1 MESSSHMLKLAQLHL
16 FIFVVF
22 LLSLQSCTTKFKRAQ
37 ELMTEKNYDEA
48 LAIMDELVARDPSD
62 SDYQVG
68 LKDARLGVISQS
80 LIKVRMTRLAQNNN
94 ESWELLRKV
103 FEQQNNWNLFPTG
116 AVAFTQTEEI
126 DEAFKNLKAEINQ
139 LDRDHKPLRILYL
152 VERYKILFGEAK
164 RKSFES
170 SVDQARKDSRKYCVD
185 LAKIRSNQTY
195 YLNMF
200 TNNLCN
206 YLGLK
211 IKAVDT
217 EPEMYNQIRVSTDP
231 KSNIPSQFATAF
243 KMHLDKKMEKSGWI
257 NSQSDKTMALEI
269 GGDYFFREITT
280 REPRTHTYY
289 EKIRLTNP
297 NGTVSEHD
305 EPRYFYY
312 SANVVIQDFSTDLVL
327 VNSDSNIIILKDLY
341 ESNARRTYHDYSN
354 YAINLHPEST
364 GFSYS
369 ESEWREKALN
379 QIANKY
385 LKNIE
390 NIYDQKFCQSLSENQ
405 KRESLLNQS
414 LKCIQQTVFNDQP
427 KSPPDLVRRT
437 FEKEF
442 AMNTQEF
449 ETLFRIVW

>member
-1 MESSSHMLKLAQLHL
+1 MLKLTYLHSL
-16 FIFVVF
+16 FLAV
-22 LLSLQSCTTKFKRAQ
+22 LLVSLQSCTTKFKRAK
-37 ELMTEKNYDEA
+37 ELMVEKNYDEA
-48 LAIMDELVARDPSD
+48 LSIMDELVARDPSD

-68 LKDARLGVISQS
+68 LKEARLGVISQS

-103 FEQQNNWNLFPTG
+103 FEQQNYWNLFPTG

-126 DEAFKNLKAEINQ
+126 DEAFKNIKAEIIQ

-152 VERYKILFGEAK
+152 IERYKNLFSESK
-164 RKSFES
+164 RKSFENS
-170 SVDQARKDSRKYCVD
+170 TDQARKDSRKYCID
-185 LAKIRSNQTY
+185 LAKLGSNQTY
-195 YLNMF
+195 YLNAF
-200 TNNLCN
+200 VNSLCN
-206 YLGLK
+206 YLGVK
-211 IKAVDT
+211 SKALDT
-217 EPEMYNQIRVSTDP
+217 EPEMYNQIRINIDP
-231 KSNIPSQFATAF
+231 RSNVPPQFATAF
-243 KMHLDKKMEKSGWI
+243 KIYLDKKIAKSGWI
-257 NSQSDKTMALEI
+257 NSQSNKPMVVEI

-289 EKIRLTNP
+289 EKIRTTNS
-297 NGTVSEHD
+297 NGTTSERE

-312 SANVVIQDFSTDLVL
+312 NANVVIQDFSTDLVL
-327 VNSDSNIIILKDLY
+327 VNSDSHISIFKDLY

-364 GFSYS
+364 GYSYS

-390 NIYDQKFCQSLSENQ
+390 TIFDQKYCQNLSETQ
-405 KRESLLNQS
+405 KKEVLLNQS
-414 LKCIQQTVFNDQP
+414 LKCIQQTIFNGQP
-427 KSPPDLVRRT
+427 KYTPDIIRRT

-442 AMNTQEF
+442 AVNTDELQ
-449 ETLFRIVW
+449 TLFRMIW

>member
-1 MESSSHMLKLAQLHL
+1 MINKVFRLNRIALILT
-16 FIFVVF
+16 FI
-22 LLSLQSCTTKFKRAQ
+22 LISSCTTKFKRAK
-37 ELMTEKNYDEA
+37 ELMVEKNYDEA
-48 LAIMDELVARDPSD
+48 LSIMDELVARDPSD

-68 LKDARLGVISQS
+68 LKEARLGVISQS

-103 FEQQNNWNLFPTG
+103 FEQQNYWNLFPTG

-126 DEAFKNLKAEINQ
+126 DEAFKNIKAEIIQ

-152 VERYKILFGEAK
+152 IERYKNLFSETK
-164 RKSFES
+164 RKSFENS
-170 SVDQARKDSRKYCVD
+170 TDLARKDSRKYCID
-185 LAKIRSNQTY
+185 LAKLGSNQTF
-195 YLNMF
+195 YLNAF
-200 TNNLCN
+200 VNSLCN
-206 YLGLK
+206 YLGVK
-211 IKAVDT
+211 SKALDT
-217 EPEMYNQIRVSTDP
+217 EPEMYNQIRINIDP
-231 KSNIPSQFATAF
+231 RSNVPPQFATAF
-243 KMHLDKKMEKSGWI
+243 KIYLDKKIAKSGWI
-257 NSQSDKTMALEI
+257 NSQSNKPMVVEI

-289 EKIRLTNP
+289 EKIRTTNS
-297 NGTVSEHD
+297 NGTTSERE

-312 SANVVIQDFSTDLVL
+312 NANVVIQDFSTDLVL
-327 VNSDSNIIILKDLY
+327 VNSDSHISIFKDLY

-364 GFSYS
+364 GYSYS

-390 NIYDQKFCQSLSENQ
+390 TIFDQKYCQNLSETQ
-405 KRESLLNQS
+405 KKEVLLNQS
-414 LKCIQQTVFNDQP
+414 LKCIQQTIFNGQP
-427 KSPPDLVRRT
+427 KYTPDIIRRT

-442 AMNTQEF
+442 AVNTDELQ
-449 ETLFRIVW
+449 TLFRMIW